1 MRTLAHYTVWNAKV
15 YHLHTFELSA
25 DKVSHYKAE
34 GETAD
39 TKFVEGILI
48 ITQPLSEEKLAEIN
62 ALLSVVS
69 PSSLKEKA
77 EAIAAIAPSTSAEVS
92 IYAFIPHIA
101 EKIMKL

>member
-25 DKVSHYKAE
+25 GKVSHYKAE

-48 ITQPLSEEKLAEIN
+48 ITQPLSEEK
-62 ALLSVVS
+62 
-69 PSSLKEKA
+69 
-77 EAIAAIAPSTSAEVS
+77 
-92 IYAFIPHIA
+92 
-101 EKIMKL
+101 